1 MSKSSEEIILAL
13 MQNVSDKLD
22 TISNEIS
29 QIKPKN
35 KKETLPSESNLLNE
49 ILNNQK
55 IIYSYLS
62 TSKNQPVDKLKV
74 TPVTNKN
81 YKTEYIVFGKDT
93 PFSSRL
99 LLILIAVVL
108 ISIPV
113 FKHLPTY
120 INERSTLKKERD
132 TYRLFYNSEFL
143 KSFDQEKVIPY
154 NIVNTLNLVK
164 SRDSAFIN
172 ELEILNDKYSTYLK
186 KEELKAELKKLQ
198 E

>member
-120 INERSTLKKERD
+120 INERSTLKEERD

-154 NIVNTLNLVK
+154 YIVNTLNLVK

-186 KEELKAELKKLQ
+186 KEKLKAELKKLQ